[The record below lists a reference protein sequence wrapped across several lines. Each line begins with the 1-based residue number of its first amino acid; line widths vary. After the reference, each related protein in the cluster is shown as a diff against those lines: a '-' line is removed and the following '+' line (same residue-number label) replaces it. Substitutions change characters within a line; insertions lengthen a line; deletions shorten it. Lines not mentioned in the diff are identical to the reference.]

1 MNYPSE
7 LTTLKSSEDSPKLFY
22 LYENVVTKRSTDS
35 ERAEKIVAQLSEA
48 AFDLYFDRFT
58 LRNAPTEEAEN

>member
-1 MNYPSE
+1 MMNYPSE

-35 ERAEKIVAQLSEA
+35 ERAEKIVA
-48 AFDLYFDRFT
+48 
-58 LRNAPTEEAEN
+58 